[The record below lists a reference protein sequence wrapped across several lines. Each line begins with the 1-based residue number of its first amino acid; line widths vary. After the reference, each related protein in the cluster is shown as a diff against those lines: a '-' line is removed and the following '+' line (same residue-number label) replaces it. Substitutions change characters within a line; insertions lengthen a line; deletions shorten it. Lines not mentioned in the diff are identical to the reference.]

1 MMHDEEAKGPAKKGP
16 ASASF
21 TKEELR
27 ELFRL
32 NLDTDCDTRALV
44 HGTAAG
50 SEWETGADV
59 SMHGPLKAAVATGLV
74 SFVYQG
80 PSKDPGASAGVGPAK
95 AMPTRNA
102 SQEGPSA
109 AKFPMHGTA
118 TTSPRPH
125 AAQKQASRAALA
137 PMDSNLPLTSK
148 SSYAATKE
156 ALSAEEGMQRAAND
170 DDVACLEVD
179 MG

>member
-1 MMHDEEAKGPAKKGP
+1 MMHDEEATGPAKKVP

-27 ELFRL
+27 ELFCL
-32 NLDTDCDTRALV
+32 NLETVCDTRALV

-59 SMHGPLKAAVATGLV
+59 SMHGPLKAAVATGMV

-80 PSKDPGASAGVGPAK
+80 PSKDSGASDGVDPAK
-95 AMPTRNA
+95 PMPTRIA

-109 AKFPMHGTA
+109 AEAA
-118 TTSPRPH
+118 TDAAVTSSHRPK
-125 AAQKQASRAALA
+125 AAQQQDSRSALA
-137 PMDSNLPLTSK
+137 PMDSNVLMTYK
-148 SSYAATKE
+148 SSDAATKD
-156 ALSAEEGMQRAAND
+156 ASRAAEHMQHTGED
-170 DDVACLEVD
+170 DDIACLEVD

>member
-1 MMHDEEAKGPAKKGP
+1 MMHDEGAKGPAKKGP

-80 PSKDPGASAGVGPAK
+80 PSKDPGASAGLGSAK
-95 AMPTRNA
+95 AMPTRNV
-102 SQEGPSA
+102 SQEAPSA
-109 AKFPMHGTA
+109 ANPAEDGIA
-118 TTSPRPH
+118 TTSHSPH

-137 PMDSNLPLTSK
+137 PMDTNLPQTSK
-148 SSYAATKE
+148 SSCAATKGNLRPGE
-156 ALSAEEGMQRAAND
+156 HMQHSAED
-170 DDVACLEVD
+170 DDIACLEVD